1 MNPLTQGVPTDPAKR
16 EEWRRKI
23 SEANKGKHLS
33 GEHRRKLSE
42 AGKRRT
48 HSEETIRKMSESH
61 KGKPTWMKGKHH
73 TEETRRK
80 ISEARKGKHHTE
92 ETRRKISEERKGKYC
107 GKKNISWKGDNASY
121 SALHTWVH
129 KHKPQSATCEHCH
142 KVKPL
147 EAANISGKYLR
158 DVNDYLWLCPR
169 CHLYFDIVNGTHD
182 KEQPTPT
189 AGVS

>member
-1 MNPLTQGVPTDPAKR
+1 MTQGVPTDPAKR

-48 HSEETIRKMSESH
+48 HSEET
-61 KGKPTWMKGKHH
+61 
-73 TEETRRK
+73 RRK
-80 ISEARKGKHHTE
+80 ISEARKGKPTWMKGKHHTE